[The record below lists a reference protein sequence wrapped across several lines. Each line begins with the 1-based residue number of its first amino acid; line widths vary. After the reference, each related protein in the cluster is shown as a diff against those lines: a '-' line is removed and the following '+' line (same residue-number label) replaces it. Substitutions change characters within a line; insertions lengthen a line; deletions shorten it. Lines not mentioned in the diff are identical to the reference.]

1 MNNLSKYFSEF
12 LGTFFLVCTVVGSG
26 FMAQNLYSE
35 SLGGMLLANTIATG
49 AILVVLINVFNELS
63 DSHFNPVVSFCFFL
77 KKSISFIEMLFLWIS
92 QIIGGLFGTIIAN
105 IMFKNKYI
113 SVSSVDRLGFNLF
126 LSEVIATFG
135 LILIIFVLSTK
146 KNKFNTGIA
155 VGLYITAAYWFTSS
169 TSLANPA
176 VTIARVFTENFTGIS
191 PNSILYFIIAQFLG
205 GISAMVV
212 MRFFN
217 EK

>member
-1 MNNLSKYFSEF
+1 
-12 LGTFFLVCTVVGSG
+12 
-26 FMAQNLYSE
+26 
-35 SLGGMLLANTIATG
+35 
-49 AILVVLINVFNELS
+49 
-63 DSHFNPVVSFCFFL
+63 
-77 KKSISFIEMLFLWIS
+77 MLFLWIS

-135 LILIIFVLSTK
+135 LILIIFILSTK

>member
-1 MNNLSKYFSEF
+1 
-12 LGTFFLVCTVVGSG
+12 
-26 FMAQNLYSE
+26 
-35 SLGGMLLANTIATG
+35 
-49 AILVVLINVFNELS
+49 
-63 DSHFNPVVSFCFFL
+63 
-77 KKSISFIEMLFLWIS
+77 
-92 QIIGGLFGTIIAN
+92 
-105 IMFKNKYI
+105 MFKNKYI

-126 LSEVIATFG
+126 LSEVIATFV

-155 VGLYITAAYWFTSS
+155 VGLYITSAYWFTSS

>member
-1 MNNLSKYFSEF
+1 
-12 LGTFFLVCTVVGSG
+12 
-26 FMAQNLYSE
+26 
-35 SLGGMLLANTIATG
+35 
-49 AILVVLINVFNELS
+49 
-63 DSHFNPVVSFCFFL
+63 
-77 KKSISFIEMLFLWIS
+77 MLFLWIS

-113 SVSSVDRLGFNLF
+113 SVSSVDRFGFNLF
-126 LSEVIATFG
+126 LTEVIATFG
-135 LILIIFVLSTK
+135 LILIIFILSTK

-155 VGLYITAAYWFTSS
+155 VGLYITSAYWFTTS

-176 VTIARVFTENFTGIS
+176 VTIARVFTKNFIGIS
-191 PNSILYFIIAQFLG
+191 PNSFLYFIIAQFLG